1 MVPSLFPDPADG
13 RRAGIVLVEGV
24 FLELIEVGI
33 ETLRLVRVPVFG
45 VVRILEPMDRGT
57 GSFCQRGSGKMPR
70 RFLGKGYSLSPN
82 ATAPVLR

>member
-1 MVPSLFPDPADG
+1 MGVGAEL
-13 RRAGIVLVEGV
+13 VLVEGV
-24 FLELIEVGI
+24 FLELIEA
-33 ETLRLVRVPVFG
+33 LRLVRVPVFG
-45 VVRILEPMDRGT
+45 VVRIPEPMDRGT

>member
-1 MVPSLFPDPADG
+1 MGVGAEL
-13 RRAGIVLVEGV
+13 VLVEGV

-33 ETLRLVRVPVFG
+33 EALRLVRVPVFG
-45 VVRILEPMDRGT
+45 VVRIPEPMDRGT
-57 GSFCQRGSGKMPR
+57 GSLCGKMPR

>member
-1 MVPSLFPDPADG
+1 MGVGAEL
-13 RRAGIVLVEGV
+13 VLVEGV

-33 ETLRLVRVPVFG
+33 EALRLVRVPVFG
-45 VVRILEPMDRGT
+45 VVRIPEPMDRGT
-57 GSFCQRGSGKMPR
+57 GSLCLRGRGKMPR